1 MSEGYKRGLE
11 DLQLSTN
18 RFEAG
23 DVLSILIEAMEQGCL
38 PSEIE
43 NPLQRIDSYLDLLIE
58 QGHLTTEQRN
68 AAGDILSNI
77 LPTTDVVTTKTETQ
91 EPDHGILGQLQKKI
105 KIVTKA
111 NPDLAKTM
119 QQLLTDHP
127 PTIQNLYQIEIWLNQ
142 LRQSGIITDDYNK
155 ILDGFMVE

>member
-1 MSEGYKRGLE
+1 MSEGYKKGLE
-11 DLQLSTN
+11 ELQSSTN

-23 DVLSILIEAMEQGCL
+23 DVLSILVKAMEQGCL

-43 NPLQRIDSYLDLLIE
+43 NPLQRIDDYLDLLIE
-58 QGHLTTEQRN
+58 QGHLTAEQRN

-77 LPTTDVVTTKTETQ
+77 LPTTDTVTTKAEAPESDQ
-91 EPDHGILGQLQKKI
+91 SLSGQLQKKI

-119 QQLLTDHP
+119 QKLLTEHP
-127 PTIQNLYQIEIWLNQ
+127 PTIQNLYQIEIWLNE